1 MPGKPLA
8 VLPFLLL
15 AVSGCIG
22 DSGGSARVS
31 YQGNENGSHDDST
44 TCDSDGTL
52 TASANVREG
61 QVDIR
66 VTDGEGRALFSQQ
79 FDGGANLDAQA
90 LEGSSGTWRIS
101 AVRTSDSLLGTPF
114 EGDYSFRLAC

>member
-1 MPGKPLA
+1 MSGKPVA
-8 VLPFLLL
+8 FLPILFLL
-15 AVSGCIG
+15 ASGCIG
-22 DSGGSARVS
+22 DTGGAASVS
-31 YQGNENGSHDDST
+31 YEGDQNGSHDDST
-44 TCDSDGTL
+44 KCDSDGTL

-66 VTDGEGRALFSQQ
+66 ITDGEGRSLFSQQ

-101 AVRTSDSLLGTPF
+101 AVRTSDTLLGSQF
-114 EGDYSFRLAC
+114 SGDYNFRLVC